1 MTQSRRRLLSA
12 LIAVPLGAALLAGC
26 ASAAPAP
33 PVSPS
38 ADGAVT
44 GPVVV
49 FAAASLTESFAQ
61 IADAF
66 EAANPGTTVTL
77 SLGGSSALAA
87 SIRSGAPVDVFAAA
101 NAETMATITGAGLA
115 SGPEVFA
122 RTELQIAV
130 PAGNPGNVTGLADFA
145 DTGRTIAL
153 CAPEVPCGAA
163 SARAFD
169 AAGITPA
176 PDTLEQDVR
185 AALTKVELGAVD
197 AALVYRTDVL
207 AAGDTVQGIDFAEA
221 SDARAEYSIVA
232 LSGAANAPAAAAFAA
247 FVLGDEAQRILDAA
261 GFTVD

>member
-1 MTQSRRRLLSA
+1 VTPSRRQLLSA
-12 LIAVPLGAALLAGC
+12 LLAVPLGAALLAGC
-26 ASAAPAP
+26 ASATPAPAP
-33 PVSPS
+33 APS

-49 FAAASLTESFAQ
+49 FAASSLTESFAQ

-66 EAANPGTTVTL
+66 EAANPGATVTL
-77 SLGGSSALAA
+77 SHGGSSALAA
-87 SIRSGAPVDVFAAA
+87 SIRSGAPADVFTAA

-115 SGPEVFA
+115 SDPAVFA
-122 RTELQIAV
+122 HTELQIAV

-145 DTGRTIAL
+145 DRDRTIAL
-153 CAPEVPCGAA
+153 CAAEVPCGSA
-163 SARAFD
+163 SALAFQ

-207 AAGDTVQGIDFAEA
+207 VAGDAVEGIDFAGA
-221 SDARAEYSIVA
+221 SEVPAEYSVVA
-232 LSGAANAPAAAAFAA
+232 LSGAPNSPAAAAFAA
-247 FVLGDEAQRILDAA
+247 FVLGDEAQRILAAA